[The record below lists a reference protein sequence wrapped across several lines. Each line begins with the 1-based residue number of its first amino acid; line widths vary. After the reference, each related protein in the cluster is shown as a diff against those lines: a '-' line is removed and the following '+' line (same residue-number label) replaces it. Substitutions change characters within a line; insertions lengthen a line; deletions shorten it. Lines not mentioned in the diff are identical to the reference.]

1 VREYGNLTR
10 SCRRVDVQ
18 KVILLSSGRKSIVV
32 IGGGSGSSAALRGL
46 KSYDIDLTVI
56 VTMFDSGG
64 STGILREEFGYPPLG
79 DIRQCLVA
87 LSPNEDEQV
96 SVLNQALGFRF
107 DSGSS
112 LRGHS
117 VGNLVLAALTTVY
130 DGVQGAI
137 DELSRMMQLEGQVVP
152 VTLDEAHL
160 CARLVDGAIVRTES
174 AIDLRGNNGPGISEV
189 YLDAVV
195 KANPRALEAIERA
208 DAILLGPGDLY
219 TSVVPNLL
227 VEEVSNAI
235 RDTKSPVI
243 YACNLMT
250 KLGET
255 AGYGASTFASE
266 VVRYIGGRKL
276 DHLLV
281 NNAKFSPEVL
291 DVYGAED
298 ASPVELDNGNA
309 EKFADQIMV
318 SDLAYVDGL
327 TVRHHSERLAAIVMA
342 AIEEIS
348 VKQLGT
354 G

>member
-1 VREYGNLTR
+1 M
-10 SCRRVDVQ
+10 SDD
-18 KVILLSSGRKSIVV
+18 RKSIVV
-32 IGGGSGSSAALRGL
+32 IGGGSGSSVALRGL
-46 KSYDIDLTVI
+46 KSRNVDLTAV

-87 LSPNEDEQV
+87 LSPQDNEQV
-96 SVLNQALGFRF
+96 TALNSALDFRF
-107 DSGSS
+107 NSMSS
-112 LRGHS
+112 LQGHS

-130 DGVQGAI
+130 NGVQGAI
-137 DELSRMMQLEGQVVP
+137 DELSRMMQLQGQVVP

-160 CARLVDGAIVRTES
+160 CARLVDGEVIRTES

-189 YLDAVV
+189 FLDAAVG
-195 KANPRALEAIERA
+195 ANPRALEAIQKA

-219 TSVVPNLL
+219 TSVIPNLL
-227 VEEVSNAI
+227 VKEISDAI
-235 RDTKSPVI
+235 RDTDSPVI

-281 NNAKFSPEVL
+281 NNGKFSREVL
-291 DVYGAED
+291 NACLTPPLPRSAWRPRPPGPACTSWRGPSPTAAGCWPAAPSS
-298 ASPVELDNGNA
+298 ASGSTSP
-309 EKFADQIMV
+309 
-318 SDLAYVDGL
+318 
-327 TVRHHSERLAAIVMA
+327 R
-342 AIEEIS
+342 
-348 VKQLGT
+348 
-354 G
+354 

>member
-1 VREYGNLTR
+1 MNANAG
-10 SCRRVDVQ
+10 Q
-18 KVILLSSGRKSIVV
+18 KRNFRLSDDRKSIVV

-46 KSYDIDLTVI
+46 KKYDVDLTVV

-87 LSPNEDEQV
+87 LSPEEDEQV
-96 SVLNQALGFRF
+96 SVLNSALDFRF

-112 LRGHS
+112 LQGHS
-117 VGNLVLAALTTVY
+117 VGNLVLAALTTAY
-130 DGVQGAI
+130 NGVQGAI
-137 DELSRMMQLEGQVVP
+137 DELSRMMRLQGQVVP

-160 CARLVDGAIVRTES
+160 CARLVDGTVIRTES
-174 AIDLRGNNGPGISEV
+174 AIDLRGNNGAGISEV
-189 YLDAVV
+189 FLDADVS
-195 KANPRALEAIERA
+195 ANQRAIEAIKKA

-266 VVRYIGGRKL
+266 AVRYLGGRKL

-281 NNAKFSPEVL
+281 NNNQFSQEVL
-291 DVYGAED
+291 SLYEAED
-298 ASPVELDNGNA
+298 ASPVELDNGDA
-309 EKFADQIMV
+309 EKFAHEITV
-318 SDLAYVDGL
+318 ADLASADGL
-327 TVRHHSERLAAIVMA
+327 TVRHHSGRLAAIVMA
-342 AIEEIS
+342 AIEQPIA
-348 VKQLGT
+348 KPLGD
-354 G
+354 GPD